1 MRCENK
7 ERHTLLA
14 ARSWS
19 STLLAA
25 QRGGRNDA
33 AGQIDYSRI
42 TYTLLGDVS
51 TLIEVNFSPLS
62 RRYTLEELWAS
73 PERDDHA
80 HYNLIAGYLFIVPP
94 ECLGCK
100 TSVYDRTTKADTYLA
115 LGVRELWLID
125 PETETIEVRYASK
138 VGEITVWKI
147 LKYSRGQH
155 AASRMLEGYRVSV
168 DDLFNEVKERF
179 SHG

>member
-1 MRCENK
+1 
-7 ERHTLLA
+7 
-14 ARSWS
+14 
-19 STLLAA
+19 
-25 QRGGRNDA
+25 
-33 AGQIDYSRI
+33 
-42 TYTLLGDVS
+42 VS

-62 RRYTLEELWAS
+62 RRYTLEELWAL

-94 ECLGCK
+94 PEPPHGDLVSLMNRSLVGFLIDNNIEGDVNHPPEPIYVRAEA
-100 TSVYDRTTKADTYLA
+100 STYLEPDIMY
-115 LGVRELWLID
+115 LSTELRQQ
-125 PETETIEVRYASK
+125 ETIEVRYASK